1 MLLFRG
7 LVFLLVCLL
16 RAVLPLAGGTY
27 IQAPFEEGDELTYQ
41 RMMKS
46 LEMVNL
52 ENVSESQDNTDLQ
65 GELAC
70 AGGACEI
77 NL

>member
-1 MLLFRG
+1 MMLGNGCGRTNG
-7 LVFLLVCLL
+7 LS
-16 RAVLPLAGGTY
+16 VLPHDGGSY
-27 IQAPFEEGDELTYQ
+27 IQAPFEECDESTYQ

-77 NL
+77 NP